1 MADIVL
7 AQIGSRTWM
16 VDGETFLDDLLVN
29 DLPGDVTI
37 EFITC
42 ESESEVQEMW
52 AANVENP
59 GEAGPAWLIHP
70 AIVERTKRMV
80 GVGGAF
86 GVVFAPWSAAR
97 DASADATIVA
107 AADAA
112 VADEIARVI
121 ITSYVPEDAPAFAG
135 DLANIRAGMV
145 ETELLGR
152 GVDKDRIQRDRAA
165 AIGDQ
170 AGKADL
176 IDILVTKDA

>member
-29 DLPGDVTI
+29 DLPDDVTI

-59 GEAGPAWLIHP
+59 GQSGPAWLIHP
-70 AIVERTKRMV
+70 SVVERTKRMI

-121 ITSYVPEDAPAFAG
+121 ITSYVPEDAPGFAG
-135 DLANIRAGMV
+135 DLANIRVGMV
-145 ETELLGR
+145 ETELVSR
-152 GVDKDRIQRDRAA
+152 GVGKDRIRRDRAA

-170 AGKADL
+170 AAKADL
-176 IDILVTKDA
+176 IEVLVTNDA